1 LFAWCETADLSS
13 IAAIQ
18 PVHVASYIEQLALA
32 LRHGVPAIYDIRAF
46 ATAGGLV
53 SYGITVPPMML
64 SRADGVIE

>member
-1 LFAWCETADLSS
+1 
-13 IAAIQ
+13 
-18 PVHVASYIEQLALA
+18 VHVASYIEQLALA